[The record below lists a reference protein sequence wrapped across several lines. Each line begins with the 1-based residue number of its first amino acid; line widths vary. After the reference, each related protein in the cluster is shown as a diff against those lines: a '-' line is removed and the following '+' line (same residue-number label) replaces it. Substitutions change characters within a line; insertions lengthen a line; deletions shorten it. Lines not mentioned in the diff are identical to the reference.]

1 MKMDNKVIYQLTIED
16 VQNVAR
22 EEIERE
28 LSIGELQVIEDKIGD
43 YIHWYELI
51 DSVINSELQKKG

>member
-1 MKMDNKVIYQLTIED
+1 MDNKVIYQLTIED

>member
-1 MKMDNKVIYQLTIED
+1 MDNKIIYELTIED

-28 LSIGELQVIEDKIGD
+28 LSIDELQVVEDKIGN
-43 YIHWYELI
+43 YIDWYELI
-51 DSVINSELQKKG
+51 ESVINSELQKKD